1 MNWLRAAVVCTGMA
15 FATFVILEIARHL
28 QWRRHRDS
36 GYVPGTQHWCLAA
49 VLVAAVFCGAAV
61 VCLIMWGVSRQK

>member
-1 MNWLRAAVVCTGMA
+1 MTTWLLAAVVCTGMA

-49 VLVAAVFCGAAV
+49 SLVATVFCGAAV
-61 VCLIMWGVSRQK
+61 VCLIMWGVSQ